1 MEAMNVRANSK
12 RGIVLFIPLLAA
24 LIVSGCSQ
32 NKTVKVGMDPND
44 RPFTFVDGGEK
55 KGFEV
60 ELWQA
65 LAKKTKLTYELV
77 PMEMGEMTKAL
88 KDGKLDVAIAGKTV
102 INAKGSDL
110 EYSDPYLKTN
120 LVMVTAAENATMKG
134 KEDLAQKVVATEN
147 GSSGFYYA
155 SGIPG
160 AKIHSF
166 SNITDAYN
174 ELASHTADAVIV
186 DERSAQD
193 YIKNAGQG
201 KVKIVGD
208 PFNKDNLAIV
218 AKKKNKHLGKISEA
232 LQSVSKDG
240 TYEQLYTKWFGGK
253 PVMMPSKIKKEMEYD
268 QQHEA

>member
-1 MEAMNVRANSK
+1 MKAGVRSK
-12 RGIVLFIPLLAA
+12 RGIILSITLLAA
-24 LIVSGCSQ
+24 LIVPGCTQ
-32 NKTVKVGMDPND
+32 NKTVKVGIDPND

-60 ELWQA
+60 DLWQA
-65 LAKKTKLTYELV
+65 LAKKSKLTYELV
-77 PMEMGEMTKAL
+77 PIEMGEMSKAL
-88 KDGKLDVAIAGKTV
+88 KDGNIDVAIAGKTV
-102 INAKGSDL
+102 LNAKSNDL

-120 LVMVTAAENATMKG
+120 LVMLAAAENATMKG
-134 KEDLAQKVVATEN
+134 KEDLAQKIVATEN
-147 GSSGFYYA
+147 GSTGFYYA
-155 SGIPG
+155 SAIPG
-160 AKIHSF
+160 VKIHSF

-174 ELASHTADAVIV
+174 ELVSHTADAVIV
-186 DERSAQD
+186 DERNAQD

-240 TYEQLYTKWFGGK
+240 TYEELYTKWFGGK
-253 PVMMPSKIKKEMEYD
+253 PTMMPSKIKKEMEYD